1 MDHAVDIRMR
11 IENLVQIRLVDHIGL
26 VEGRSLSGDEL
37 DSVESNFGRVVEV
50 IHDDDLISMFDESES
65 SEGPDV
71 PRTTV
76 YVRS

>member
-1 MDHAVDIRMR
+1 MR

-50 IHDDDLISMFDESES
+50 IHDDDLVSMFDESES

-76 YVRS
+76 GVGS

>member
-50 IHDDDLISMFDESES
+50 IHYDDLVSMFDESES

-76 YVRS
+76 GVGS